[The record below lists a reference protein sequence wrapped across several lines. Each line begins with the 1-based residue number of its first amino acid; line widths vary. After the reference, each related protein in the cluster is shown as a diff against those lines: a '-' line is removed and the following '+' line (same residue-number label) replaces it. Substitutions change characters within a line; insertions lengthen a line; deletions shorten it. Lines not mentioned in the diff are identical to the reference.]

1 MDEMIEEM
9 MRNRFNQMAIKKV
22 INQLKSGPS
31 EAIHEDTCQNE
42 SGFDFRIREIIKKD
56 GITV

>member
-1 MDEMIEEM
+1 MMDEMIEEM

-31 EAIHEDTCQNE
+31 EAIHEDTC
-42 SGFDFRIREIIKKD
+42 
-56 GITV
+56 